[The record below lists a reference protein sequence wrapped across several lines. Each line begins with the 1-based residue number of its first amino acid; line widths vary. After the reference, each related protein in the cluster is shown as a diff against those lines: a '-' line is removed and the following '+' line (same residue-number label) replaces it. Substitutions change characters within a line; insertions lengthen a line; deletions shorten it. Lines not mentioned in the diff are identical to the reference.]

1 MPFPLTDEQMTLK
14 ARAGALADERIAPHA
29 ADTDRSERYP
39 WANVEALRAAG
50 MVGMAVPKALG
61 GAGLGVLEACI
72 VVEEMARVCGVTG
85 RIAVETNM
93 GALSAILTYGS
104 ESQRRLAAD
113 LVLSGDKPAICI
125 TEPDAGSAASDMQ
138 TRADRK
144 GAHYVINGTKHW
156 ITGGGV
162 SRLHLIFARVFDEQG
177 VGTGHRR
184 IRRRARR
191 DTGPGDRRREPTMG
205 LRGIPET
212 VVRFENMRVPAT
224 SLLQPPGG
232 LRRGFAELMN
242 AYNTQRLG
250 AASVALGL
258 ARGAFE
264 KALDFVMEREQ
275 FGRPICEFQ
284 GLQWMLADMS
294 MQIEAARALIHQAA
308 AAADPFPEPLQAA
321 QAKVFAAEMA
331 VKVTNDALQLHG
343 ARGYS
348 RNAPLERM
356 VRDARM
362 FTIGGGT
369 AQVLRNLIASRLLGA
384 SCRSPAKATRKSPRP
399 RSRPD
404 GRTDANGSSAASA
417 ALALTRGGPGR
428 AVSVRPSRGAHHCAL
443 PRALPSS
450 A

>member
-1 MPFPLTDEQMTLK
+1 MPFPLTDEQLALK
-14 ARAGALADERIAPHA
+14 ARAGALADERVAPHA
-29 ADTDRSERYP
+29 AATDRSERYP

-50 MVGMAVPKALG
+50 MVGMAIPRELG
-61 GAGLGVLEACI
+61 GPGLGILDACI

-93 GALSAILTYGS
+93 GALSAILHYGS
-104 ESQRRLAAD
+104 GQQRTLAAD

-125 TEPDAGSAASDMQ
+125 SEPEAGSAASEMR
-138 TRADRK
+138 TRADRR
-144 GAHYVINGTKHW
+144 GSHYVINGLKHW

-177 VGTGHRR
+177 VEQGIGGFVVV
-184 IRRRARR
+184 R
-191 DTGPGDRRREPTMG
+191 DETPGLVIGDREPTMG

-212 VVRFENMRVPAT
+212 VIRFENMRVPAS
-224 SLLQPPGG
+224 SLLDPPGG
-232 LRRGFAELMN
+232 LGRGFAALMD

-264 KALDFVMEREQ
+264 RALDFVTEREQ

-308 AAADPFPEPLQAA
+308 ARSNPFPDALEAA

-343 ARGYS
+343 AYGYS

-356 VRDARM
+356 LRDARM

-369 AQVLRNLIASRLLGA
+369 AQVLRNLIASRLLDRKLPQSREGYVQHRQA
-384 SCRSPAKATRKSPRP
+384 PA
-399 RSRPD
+399 
-404 GRTDANGSSAASA
+404 AA
-417 ALALTRGGPGR
+417 
-428 AVSVRPSRGAHHCAL
+428 
-443 PRALPSS
+443 
-450 A
+450 